1 MTRAAVSGAY
11 GRMGKMLIDNIANSN
26 NFELSAAFD
35 IFNIGNDA
43 GESSGVG
50 TVDVPISDPEN
61 MGDVLAETNT
71 EVLIDFTAPNATVQ
85 NVIAASERGVNLVI
99 GTTGFTEDQRNSIE
113 QFIKKNN
120 VSAVIAPNYSVGV
133 NVFFKMIKEM
143 SRYLSDY
150 DIEILEAHH
159 NNKKDAPSGTALKAA
174 DVIIETLGGKKYV
187 YGRQGHAPRGDEIG
201 IHAIRGGDIVGEH
214 TVIFAGEGER
224 MELKHQ
230 AGSRQAF
237 AGGAIK
243 AAQWVS
249 GAKPGIYTMED
260 VLGF

>member
-1 MTRAAVSGAY
+1 MIRAAVSGAY
-11 GRMGKMLIDNIANSN
+11 GRMGKMLIDNIVNSN
-26 NFELSAAFD
+26 DFELSAAFD

-50 TVDVPISDPEN
+50 MVNVPISDPEN
-61 MGDVLAETNT
+61 MGEVLAETNT
-71 EVLIDFTAPNATVQ
+71 DVLIDFTAPNATVQ
-85 NVIAASERGVNLVI
+85 NVTAASECGVNLVI
-99 GTTGFTEDQRNSIE
+99 GTTGFTEEQRSSIE
-113 QFIKKNN
+113 QFIVKNN
-120 VSAVIAPNYSVGV
+120 VAAVIAPNYSVGV

-174 DVIIETLGGKKYV
+174 DVICETLGSKKYV

-214 TVIFAGEGER
+214 TVLFAGEGER

-249 GAKPGIYTMED
+249 GAKPGIYTMEN

>member
-1 MTRAAVSGAY
+1 MIKAAVSGAY
-11 GRMGKMLIDNIANSN
+11 GRMGKMLIDNIVNSDD
-26 NFELSAAFD
+26 FELSAAFD

-43 GESSGVG
+43 GELSGVG
-50 TVDVPISDPEN
+50 TVGVPISDPEN
-61 MGDVLAETNT
+61 MGEILADTNT
-71 EVLIDFTAPNATVQ
+71 DVMIDFTAPDATVQ
-85 NVIAASERGVNLVI
+85 NVTAASENGVNLVI
-99 GTTGFTEDQRNSIE
+99 GTTGFTEEQRNTIE
-113 QFIKKNN
+113 QYIMKNN
-120 VSAVIAPNYSVGV
+120 NSAVIAPNYSVGV

-150 DIEILEAHH
+150 DVEVLEAHH

-174 DVIIETLGGKKYV
+174 DVISETLGGKKYV

-201 IHAIRGGDIVGEH
+201 IHAVRGGDIVGEH
-214 TVIFAGEGER
+214 TVLFAGEGER
-224 MELKHQ
+224 MEIKHQ

-243 AAQWVS
+243 AARWIA